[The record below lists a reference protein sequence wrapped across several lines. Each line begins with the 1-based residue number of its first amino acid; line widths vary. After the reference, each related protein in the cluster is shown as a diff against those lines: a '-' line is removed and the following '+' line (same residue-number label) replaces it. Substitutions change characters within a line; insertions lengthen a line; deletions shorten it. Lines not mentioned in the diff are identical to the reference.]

1 MFNNQSE
8 EPKMNL
14 NISLM
19 TAFKVTSVVLL
30 MLLSVRFLNS
40 ILSVLLLFLPAIF
53 LAVALNPIIVKVSK
67 LLRIKQ
73 RVFATT
79 IAFTLVISVI
89 ILLFAITVPP
99 IVSQVVEF
107 SGDTSK
113 RVEDFKDEDN
123 LISNLVTQ
131 YQLDKYIINFANDI
145 GQHFTEDVNNIVDV
159 LQQVSYAVGALLVIL
174 VMSFML
180 LLEGPLFM
188 NQVRS
193 LLPHDQAQR
202 FRRLSREMSAV
213 ISGYISG
220 QLLIAVIGG
229 LVAMLFMSI
238 LDVDNALALAGIV
251 ALFALIPL
259 IGAFIGAAIVVA
271 LTLLTDVNA
280 ALILGAYFIIYQQ
293 IENTTIQPWIQ
304 GQQTNLSVLQV
315 FLAALIGAKIFG
327 FAGALLAVPVA
338 ACLKILIID
347 YFKTN
352 KDYLEKVYLQISNKH
367 HHHPDA
373 QEESSPQ
380 E

>member
-1 MFNNQSE
+1 MFNNKSE
-8 EPKMNL
+8 EPKVNL
-14 NISLM
+14 NITLL

-53 LAVALNPIIVKVSK
+53 LAVALNPIILKVGK

-73 RVFATT
+73 RVFSTT
-79 IAFTLVISVI
+79 IAFFLVISVI
-89 ILLFAITVPP
+89 TLLFAVTIPP

-107 SGDTSK
+107 SGDTSQ
-113 RVEDFKDEDN
+113 RVGEFKDEDN
-123 LISNLVTQ
+123 LISNLVIQ
-131 YQLDKYIINFANDI
+131 YELDKYIINFANDI
-145 GQHFTEDVNNIVDV
+145 GKYFTEDVNNIVDV
-159 LQQVSYAVGALLVIL
+159 LQQVSYAVGTILVIL
-174 VMSFML
+174 ILSFML

-188 NQVRS
+188 EQVKNF
-193 LLPHDQAQR
+193 LPHDQAQR
-202 FRRLSREMSAV
+202 WHKLSREMSSV

-229 LVAMLFMSI
+229 LISMLFMSI
-238 LDVDNALALAGIV
+238 LNVENALALAGIV
-251 ALFALIPL
+251 TLFALIPL
-259 IGAFIGAAIVVA
+259 IGAFIGAAIVVS

-293 IENTTIQPWIQ
+293 IENATIQPWIQ

-315 FLAALIGAKIFG
+315 FLAALIGAQIFG
-327 FAGALLAVPVA
+327 FAGVLLAVPVA
-338 ACLKILIID
+338 ACLKIIILD

-352 KDYLEKVYLQISNKH
+352 KDYLEKVYFQISSKH
-367 HHHPDA
+367 HPSDA
-373 QEESSPQ
+373 PSESSSK

>member
-1 MFNNQSE
+1 
-8 EPKMNL
+8 MNL

-53 LAVALNPIIVKVSK
+53 LAVALNPIIVKVNK

-107 SGDTSK
+107 SGDTSQ

-123 LISNLVTQ
+123 LVSNLVTQ
-131 YQLDKYIINFANDI
+131 YQLDKYIIDFANDI
-145 GQHFTEDVNNIVDV
+145 GQYFTDDVNNIVDV
-159 LQQVSYAVGALLVIL
+159 LQQVSYAVGAILVIL

-188 NQVRS
+188 NQVKN

-202 FRRLSREMSAV
+202 WRRLSREMSTV

-238 LDVDNALALAGIV
+238 LNVDNALALAGIV
-251 ALFALIPL
+251 TLFALIPL
-259 IGAFIGAAIVVA
+259 IGAFLGAAIVVA

-315 FLAALIGAKIFG
+315 FLAALIGAQVFG

-352 KDYLEKVYLQISNKH
+352 KDYLEKVYLQISSKH
-367 HHHPDA
+367 QHHPDA

>member
-1 MFNNQSE
+1 
-8 EPKMNL
+8 MNL

-53 LAVALNPIIVKVSK
+53 LAVALNPIIVKVNK

-107 SGDTSK
+107 SGDTSQ

-131 YQLDKYIINFANDI
+131 YQLDKYIIDFANDI
-145 GQHFTEDVNNIVDV
+145 GQYFTDDVNNIVDV
-159 LQQVSYAVGALLVIL
+159 LQQVSYAVGAILVIL

-188 NQVRS
+188 NQVKN

-202 FRRLSREMSAV
+202 WRRLSREMSTV

-220 QLLIAVIGG
+220 QLLIAVIAG

-251 ALFALIPL
+251 TLFALIPL
-259 IGAFIGAAIVVA
+259 IGAFLGAAIVVA

-293 IENTTIQPWIQ
+293 IENATIQPWIQ

-352 KDYLEKVYLQISNKH
+352 KDYLEKVYLQISSKH
-367 HHHPDA
+367 HRPDA
-373 QEESSPQ
+373 QEESGPQ